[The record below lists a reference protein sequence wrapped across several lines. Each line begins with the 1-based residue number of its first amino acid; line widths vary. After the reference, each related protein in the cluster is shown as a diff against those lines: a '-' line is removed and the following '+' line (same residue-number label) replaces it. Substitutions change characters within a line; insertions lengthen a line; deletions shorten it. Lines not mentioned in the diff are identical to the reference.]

1 MELRRHI
8 RRLFAD
14 RCAPAILMFHRV
26 AEAAPDP
33 WGLCVSPSRFEQQ
46 MHALSVHRIPL
57 PMTEFVN
64 LLETG
69 TLPANAV
76 AVTFDD
82 GYVDNVRV
90 AKPILEEA
98 GVPATVFLTTGYLG
112 QNKEFWWDE
121 LARLILGC
129 REALEGTITIGAR
142 TVAVQIPA
150 LSRPAAMSSTWRVQK
165 RPGTPREALYLEIW
179 TQLRLLDHAARER
192 AIECVR
198 QLFRREEPP
207 EDNLPMSADDV
218 RTLVANT
225 CVDVEIGAH
234 TETHPPLTALGT
246 ADRRREIQGSRAAC
260 EALTGKPVAGFA
272 YPHGDLDEA
281 TVSLVRE
288 SGFRWACSTDHA
300 VVDTSRFDLF
310 RLPRIQALNWTGRE
324 LARVLNR
331 VATAA

>member
-8 RRLFAD
+8 RHLFAD

-46 MHALSVHRIPL
+46 MQSVSVDRIPL

-64 LLETG
+64 LLEAG

-90 AKPILEEA
+90 AMPILEKA
-98 GVPATVFLTTGYLG
+98 GVPATIFLTTGYLG
-112 QNKEFWWDE
+112 QKKEFWWDE

-129 REALEGTITIGAR
+129 RESLEGTITIGTR
-142 TVAVQIPA
+142 TIAVQIPA
-150 LSRPAAMSSTWRVQK
+150 LSRPPAMSSAWRVHK
-165 RPGTPREALYLEIW
+165 RPGTPREELYLEIW
-179 TQLRLLDHAARER
+179 TQLRLLEHSARER
-192 AIECVR
+192 AVECVR
-198 QLFRREEPP
+198 QLFGREEPC
-207 EDNLPMSADDV
+207 ENDLPMSADDV
-218 RTLVANT
+218 RILVAKT

-234 TETHPPLTALGT
+234 TETHPPLTALT
-246 ADRRREIQGSRAAC
+246 TDDRRREIQGSRAAC
-260 EALTGKPVAGFA
+260 EALTGKPVTGFA
-272 YPHGDLDEA
+272 YPHGDLDEPTA
-281 TVSLVRE
+281 SLVRD
-288 SGFRWACSTDHA
+288 SGFRWACSTNHA
-300 VVDTSRFDLF
+300 VVDPSRFDLF

-324 LARVLNR
+324 LTRVLNR
-331 VATAA
+331 AATVA